1 MRPQWTNRK
10 QDLLP
15 GRSKPMNASDRA
27 HFIVTLLCDS
37 VQVLIYMISYLFMLT
52 DMFDSVQVLI
62 YMISYLFML
71 TVMHIMLHF
80 FTLFVSYP
88 VIEPVMIQ

>member
-1 MRPQWTNRK
+1 MMRPQWTNRK

-15 GRSKPMNASDRA
+15 GQSKPMNASDRA
-27 HFIVTLLCDS
+27 HFIVTLLC
-37 VQVLIYMISYLFMLT
+37 
-52 DMFDSVQVLI
+52 DSVQVLI